1 MEFLE
6 IPKAPLV
13 YYNDAFLRARK
24 RFTSSV
30 DTSKKS
36 PGAGRNDRSPLT
48 SIEVVAER
56 EA

>member
-13 YYNDAFLRARK
+13 YYNDSFLWARK
-24 RFTSSV
+24 RFTSSIN
-30 DTSKKS
+30 TSKKS
-36 PGAGRNDRSPLT
+36 PGAGRKDRSPPT
-48 SIEVVAER
+48 SMEVVAER